1 MRKLIAVMGWLA
13 CSVASGQQRSASQL
27 ADLSLEELANI
38 QITSV
43 SRRAERLVD
52 APASVYVITGE
63 EIRRSGVTSLPEALR
78 LAPNLQVAR
87 VDARQYA
94 ITARGFNNTIANKL
108 LVLIDGR
115 TVYTPLFSGV
125 FWDEQD
131 VFLQDVE
138 RIEVI
143 SGPGGTLWGSN
154 AVNGVINV
162 MTRRASDT
170 RGEVAFVGGGN
181 LEKGV
186 GARYGT
192 SLSGGGALRIYAKAF
207 DRDATLRGDDS
218 AVADAWRNSQAG
230 FRADWGHGSGAFTL
244 QGDAYQGR
252 MDQPSVDD
260 VRTAGGNLLA
270 RWSRQSASGGRLQVQ
285 SYFDYRHREIPGSI
299 TERLSTF
306 DIDLQHSLQ
315 MRPGS
320 VLTWGL
326 GHRRARDDVS
336 NAPAIGFLPEKTE
349 LRWTNAFAQDELA
362 LRDDLRLTLGAK
374 IERNPYT
381 GNEWLPS
388 ARLAWKPDAERTVWG
403 SASRAVR
410 APARLDRELFIP
422 GQPPFQLAGGPD
434 FRSEISKVVELGY
447 RAQASARTGY
457 SLTVFHARQEHL
469 RSLEPI
475 GGGVFAIGNEMEG
488 DTSGLEAWGSWQAA
502 APLRLRAGALFLD
515 QDLRLK
521 PGSGDPNGPR
531 AAGNDPRHQFNFGA
545 SVDLPRG
552 QDLDLLLRYVGRL
565 PDPQVPG
572 YTALDLRYALGL
584 RRDFQLS
591 VTLRNL
597 LDRQHPEFGAP
608 ATRSEIERGVFVRLQ
623 WQP

>member
-1 MRKLIAVMGWLA
+1 MRTLIAIIGLLGWA
-13 CSVASGQQRSASQL
+13 TATGQERSAAEL

-38 QITSV
+38 EVTSV

-52 APASVYVITGE
+52 APASVFVITAE
-63 EIRRSGVTSLPEALR
+63 DIRRSGVTSLPEALR

-125 FWDEQD
+125 FWDEQE
-131 VFLQDVE
+131 VFLPDVE

-162 MTRRASDT
+162 ITRRASET
-170 RGEVAFVGGGN
+170 RGVLAFAGGGN
-181 LEKGV
+181 LEKGI

-192 SLSGGGALRIYAKAF
+192 GLGGGALRVYAKAF
-207 DRDATLRGDDS
+207 DRDHTVRADES
-218 AVADAWRNSQAG
+218 AVSDGWRNSQAG
-230 FRADWGHGSGAFTL
+230 FRADWGDGGGAFTL

-252 MDQPSVDD
+252 MDQAVADD

-270 RWSRQSASGGRLQVQ
+270 RWTRQSAGGSRLQLQ
-285 SYFDYRHREIPGSI
+285 SYLDYRDREIPGSI
-299 TERLSTF
+299 TEHLSTF
-306 DIDLQHSLQ
+306 DVDLQHSLQ
-315 MRPGS
+315 PRAGNL
-320 VLTWGL
+320 LTWGV
-326 GHRRARDDVS
+326 GHRRAHDDVS
-336 NAPAIGFLPEKTE
+336 NAAALAFLPAKTE

-362 LRDDLRLTLGAK
+362 LRNDLRLTLGAK
-374 IERNPYT
+374 VERNPYT

-388 ARLAWKPDAERTVWG
+388 ARLAWKPDAERSVWLA
-403 SASRAVR
+403 ASRTVR
-410 APARLDRELFIP
+410 APARLDRDLFAP
-422 GQPPFQLAGGPD
+422 GQPPFVIAGGPD

-447 RAQASARTGY
+447 RAQPSTRRGY
-457 SLTVFHARQEHL
+457 SLTAFHARHDHL

-475 GGGVFAIGNEMEG
+475 GGGTFVIGNEMEG
-488 DTSGLEAWGSWQAA
+488 DTSGFEAWGTWHAVA
-502 APLRLRAGALFLD
+502 IPLRVRAGALVLD
-515 QDLRLK
+515 QNLRLK

-531 AAGNDPRHQFNFGA
+531 AAGNDPKHQFMLRA
-545 SVDLPRG
+545 SLDLARG
-552 QDLDLLLRYVGRL
+552 QELDILLRRVGRL
-565 PDPQVPG
+565 PEPEVPS
-572 YTALDLRYALGL
+572 YTGLDVRYALAL
-584 RRDFQLS
+584 HPALDLS
-591 VTLRNL
+591 VTLQNL
-597 LDRQHPEFGAP
+597 LDRQHPEFGAA